1 MLETHKLDTNK
12 WWAFS
17 TLWWEKPK
25 THFSDSSSLSFCSH
39 FDPRDTN
46 TPYHCFPSSILSPT
60 HKSNQKYCFRVFLK
74 RNVES
79 FRVSHNPF
87 PIHCRKRML
96 SPSRMLS
103 RLAALVWWPYGGI
116 CYLFVPILRLRFY
129 LDVVI
134 MLNCCQWQYLHCR
147 TLLQPAPA
155 ASGSWINH
163 HPHYEE
169 YDYEALWSENKQ

>member
-116 CYLFVPILRLRFY
+116 CYLICTNTPPP
-129 LDVVI
+129 
-134 MLNCCQWQYLHCR
+134 
-147 TLLQPAPA
+147 LLSWCGHYAQLLPVTVSSLQNFA
-155 ASGSWINH
+155 ATCTTSFWAWINH
-163 HPHYEE
+163 HPHYE
-169 YDYEALWSENKQ
+169 ALWSGSTE